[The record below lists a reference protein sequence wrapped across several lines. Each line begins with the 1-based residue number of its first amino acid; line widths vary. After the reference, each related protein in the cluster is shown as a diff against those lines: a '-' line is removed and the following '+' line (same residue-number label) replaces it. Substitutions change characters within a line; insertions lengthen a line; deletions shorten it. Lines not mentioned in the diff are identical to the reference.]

1 MVATG
6 QRKAA
11 DQRFIFTSNSCFFEG
26 KIYKFSHRFVIAEM
40 PEEAIIR
47 FLRERGSRGA
57 LQSEVVE
64 ATGYS
69 KSTISHFLTKLESKG
84 IVYRRRERGSGL
96 RVWLKGFES
105 SSKFIRVGMVRA
117 AEYPFI
123 FDFKSRLEEIGYGVH
138 LRVYEDGVS
147 LMSDLV
153 RGRIEVGLSPLITQL
168 VFYAAS
174 RGKFKIVASGVSGG
188 GSVILRRGLGLSD
201 VKRAGSTL
209 ASTMDACLTA
219 YLREK
224 GLSDVEVV
232 YFDSPQRMVE
242 ALERSDV
249 EMLSIWEPYSSMLEV
264 KGHRRLA
271 RFNEFMG
278 VFPCCVLALN
288 LADGELERLVA
299 DVFVEALSKRE
310 YADCASK
317 LGGLIDVEPEIVR
330 RCLAEYEFHPRF
342 EARDV
347 KGYLK
352 SVGLEAT
359 TRWIAK
365 ALSYN

>member
-1 MVATG
+1 M
-6 QRKAA
+6 
-11 DQRFIFTSNSCFFEG
+11 S
-26 KIYKFSHRFVIAEM
+26 
-40 PEEAIIR
+40 EEAIIR
-47 FLRERGSRGA
+47 FLRERGNKGA
-57 LQSEVVE
+57 LQSEIVE

-69 KSTISHFLTKLESKG
+69 KSTISYFLAKLEG
-84 IVYRRRERGSGL
+84 EGVVYRRRERGSGL

-105 SSKFIRVGMVRA
+105 PSRLVRVGMVRA

-123 FDFKSRLEEIGYGVH
+123 FDFKSRLEEMGFSVH

-188 GSVILRRGLGLSD
+188 GSIVLRRGVGLSD
-201 VKRAGSTL
+201 VRRAGSTL
-209 ASTMDACLTA
+209 ASTMDACLAT
-219 YLREK
+219 YLREE

-232 YFDSPQRMVE
+232 YFDGPQRMVE
-242 ALERSDV
+242 ALERGDV
-249 EMLSIWEPYSSMLEV
+249 EMLSVWEPYSSMLES

-271 RFNEFMG
+271 RFNDFMG

-288 LADGELERLVA
+288 LADEELERLVA
-299 DVFVEALSKRE
+299 DVFVEALSRKD
-310 YADCASK
+310 YANGASK
-317 LGGLIDVEPEIVR
+317 LGGLINVEPEVVR
-330 RCLAEYEFHPRF
+330 RCLAEYEFHPKF

-347 KGYLK
+347 RGYLK

-359 TRWIAK
+359 TRWVAR
-365 ALSYN
+365 ALSHC